1 MYIYICIYIYIY
13 IYKFSNS
20 QPDKLK
26 SGIKKG
32 TKVTLKLLSNIFD
45 DSNDENN
52 FPYKLLLTNTQISRL
67 CKALQIIL

>member
-1 MYIYICIYIYIY
+1 M
-13 IYKFSNS
+13 SNS

-32 TKVTLKLLSNIFD
+32 TKVTLKLSSNIFD

-52 FPYKLLLTNTQISRL
+52 FPYKLLLTNRQISRL
-67 CKALQIIL
+67 CKALQIILQLTKNYQKVNCKK